1 MHLECLVNTPYII
14 IVIVVIIIIIIIIII
29 TAIIIITIIS
39 LFILGYETTLKY
51 LLFKMIILKI

>member
-14 IVIVVIIIIIIIIII
+14 IAIVIIIIIIIIVII
-29 TAIIIITIIS
+29 IIIITIIS

-51 LLFKMIILKI
+51 LLFKMTILKI

>member
-14 IVIVVIIIIIIIIII
+14 IVIVVIRIII

>member
-14 IVIVVIIIIIIIIII
+14 IVIVVIIIIII

>member
-14 IVIVVIIIIIIIIII
+14 IVIVVIIII